1 MCWKAMSDPT
11 GVTAPITVM
20 PMPDLAGP
28 ENLQKGVTKILLGNG
43 GKIQGTFFFFFPHF
57 SNSNSNFADSMV
69 KPKTVTHPY
78 SDIC

>member
-1 MCWKAMSDPT
+1 MCWKAMSDPM

-43 GKIQGTFFFFFPHF
+43 GKI
-57 SNSNSNFADSMV
+57 
-69 KPKTVTHPY
+69 
-78 SDIC
+78 